1 MLQRLM
7 GQGSSVDQLKQGLN
21 DSTRAAR
28 GIAHRIANAS
38 VRGEA
43 TFAQTLDQVQANGQ
57 AGEAV
62 DVEKEMV
69 ALADEQLRFDAAAN
83 LLQKVYAQLRSSVR
97 EG

>member
-1 MLQRLM
+1 MIQRLM
-7 GQGSSVDQLKQGLN
+7 GQGSSVDQLKRGL
-21 DSTRAAR
+21 DQSTQNVR

-38 VRGEA
+38 VRGQS
-43 TFAQTLDQVQANGQ
+43 TFAQALDEAQ
-57 AGEAV
+57 AGEAPV

-69 ALADEQLRFDAAAN
+69 ALADEQLRFEAATN